1 MSGGERFGEAP
12 VPGASGT
19 AAMLP
24 IETIAR
30 IESTH
35 LGYEDH
41 GIFSLNVSFT
51 YGGSGQGTGHY
62 CVCSKDS
69 DKDSDAVGIRLVK
82 AIVDAAGVR
91 SWEAVKGRTVIA
103 LREDGGWN
111 APIIG
116 IAPLP
121 TEKGK
126 RVIFKDVLTGGVL

>member
-1 MSGGERFGEAP
+1 MNYESGGTVP
-12 VPGASGT
+12 VPAGTDAST
-19 AAMLP
+19 P
-24 IETIAR
+24 TETIAR

-62 CVCSKDS
+62 CVCSSDS
-69 DKDSDAVGIRLVK
+69 DQTTDAYGIRLVK
-82 AIVDAAGVR
+82 AIVDAVGVN

-103 LREDGGWN
+103 LRENGDWH
-111 APIIG
+111 APVIG

-126 RVIFKDVLTGGVL
+126 RVIFRDVLTGGVS